1 MSLERN
7 NYKKDDC
14 LIVELI
20 GDLDIFSG
28 DEFKDEMLKIL
39 KNERLNM
46 VIDAKDL
53 EYIDSKGL
61 GALIGIYKFQKESNK
76 TITIINVKSNV
87 KKIFEI
93 TKLDEIF
100 NIKE

>member
-39 KNERLNM
+39 RNERLNI

-53 EYIDSKGL
+53 ESL
-61 GALIGIYKFQKESNK
+61 
-76 TITIINVKSNV
+76 
-87 KKIFEI
+87 
-93 TKLDEIF
+93 
-100 NIKE
+100 